1 MMKSALAIRHV
12 HFEDLGSFEPVFADF
27 GYEVR
32 YCDVGVDD
40 LSLIDPL
47 SSDIIVMLGGP
58 IGAYEVDNYPFLRDE
73 LRILRERL
81 AAKRPTLGLC
91 LGAQLTAGAL
101 GSRVYPGA
109 AKEIGWAPV
118 TLTPE
123 GQSGPLKHLDNVPV
137 LHWHGDTFALPKGA
151 VRLASTAITENQAFS
166 VGRTTLA
173 LQFHAEMNPE
183 GFERWLI
190 GHTLEIAINK
200 TPSVSELRDDTRR
213 WGAECAARGRRLLMD
228 WLGGLE

>member
-1 MMKSALAIRHV
+1 MKSALAIRHV
-12 HFEDLGSFEPVFADF
+12 HFEDLGSFEAVLTNL
-27 GYEVR
+27 GYDVR

-40 LSLIDPL
+40 LSRIDPL
-47 SSDIIVMLGGP
+47 SADIMVALGGP
-58 IGAYEVDNYPFLRDE
+58 IGVYEVDNYPFLRDV

-91 LGAQLTAGAL
+91 LGAQLIAGAL
-101 GSRVYPGA
+101 GSRVYPGT

-118 TLTPE
+118 SLTPE
-123 GQSGPLKHLDNVPV
+123 GRSGPLKHLDNVPV

-166 VGRTTLA
+166 VGRTILA
-173 LQFHAEMNPE
+173 LQFHAEVKAE
-183 GFERWLI
+183 SFERWLI

-200 TPSVSELRDDTRR
+200 TPSINELRDDTRK
-213 WGAECAARGRRLLMD
+213 WGPECAARGRRVLMD
-228 WLGGLE
+228 WLTGLE

>member
-1 MMKSALAIRHV
+1 MKSVLAIRHL
-12 HFEDLGSFEPVFADF
+12 HFEDLGSFEAVFADL
-27 GYEVR
+27 GYHVR
-32 YCDVGVDD
+32 YCDAGVDEI
-40 LSLIDPL
+40 SLIDPI
-47 SSDIIVMLGGP
+47 SADIMVMLGGP
-58 IGAYEVDNYPFLRDE
+58 IGVYEDDKYPFLRDE

-91 LGAQLTAGAL
+91 LGAQLVASAL
-101 GSRVYPGA
+101 GSRVYPGP
-109 AKEIGWAPV
+109 AKEIGWAPL
-118 TLTPE
+118 TLTAE
-123 GQSGPLKHLDNVPV
+123 ARNGPLKHLDNVPV

-173 LQFHAEMNPE
+173 LQFHAEVKPE

-190 GHTLEIAINK
+190 GHTLELAINK
-200 TPSVSELRDDTRR
+200 TPSVSELRHDTKK

-228 WLGGLE
+228 WLKGLE